1 LTRVAEDAPGGTDWL
16 HEIKYDGYHMHAR
29 IDGAKIQLLTRT
41 GLDWSSPI
49 LPDDR
54 SNSGGRLMATPWE
67 DQIKNR
73 NPKQLTIF
81 VAPTLNKPWRRA
93 FDDALTTFNQLSQ
106 DNRLGVT
113 MVVPENVTKPDP
125 NGEGGADVQFD
136 MGKGDIT
143 FSALGQDFQLKNF
156 SGTAMHGKTELLRGQ
171 VGNQGQRIRKAFVF
185 VP

>member
-1 LTRVAEDAPGGTDWL
+1 
-16 HEIKYDGYHMHAR
+16 
-29 IDGAKIQLLTRT
+29 
-41 GLDWSSPI
+41 
-49 LPDDR
+49 
-54 SNSGGRLMATPWE
+54 MATPWE

-156 SGTAMHGKTELLRGQ
+156 SVKLAIRDSGSEKPLCLCLKPRWSWHKWRLVAVNSRRATRGRPRNQTLHCGTRTHSCLSLAQ
-171 VGNQGQRIRKAFVF
+171 F
-185 VP
+185 